1 MKWLIL
7 VMVASLLLLSSGCGS
22 ILAWSDNR
30 APKTFGG
37 VRMDYEIVARTYPSA
52 GSNFVMWRFYRD
64 LRYLDFP
71 LSLLVDVVMLPFA
84 IVVDLIEPLL
94 PDR

>member
-1 MKWLIL
+1 
-7 VMVASLLLLSSGCGS
+7 
-22 ILAWSDNR
+22 
-30 APKTFGG
+30 
-37 VRMDYEIVARTYPSA
+37 MDYEIVARTYPSA
-52 GSNFVMWRFYRD
+52 GSNLVMWRFYRD